1 MDKIYKKYQGHT
13 IENGF
18 SETSPD
24 FKKFASYV
32 KKRMKIAATDRGI
45 VLEDFI
51 VGHYF
56 ISGFF
61 RKNEKWAY
69 FSFDECRNSPL
80 DFTAKDCWKGFLIQM
95 KRDVILKPNRMFY
108 PEKNY
113 SHQELVL
120 HATLLSRIFFNNN
133 YSRKRSKQKDLKL
146 FNLASNEELKEY
158 IIHFFEDSFDPEEK
172 GHKDAEDWESIPGTR
187 YDIPDTRHEYTSCTA
202 GDYGPGNPWDAPGM
216 SIRDFI

>member
-1 MDKIYKKYQGHT
+1 M
-13 IENGF
+13 N
-18 SETSPD
+18 
-24 FKKFASYV
+24 
-32 KKRMKIAATDRGI
+32 
-45 VLEDFI
+45 
-51 VGHYF
+51 
-56 ISGFF
+56 
-61 RKNEKWAY
+61 
-69 FSFDECRNSPL
+69 
-80 DFTAKDCWKGFLIQM
+80 QM
-95 KRDVILKPNRMFY
+95 KRDVILKPNRKFY

-120 HATLLSRIFFNNN
+120 HATLLSRILFNNN

>member
-32 KKRMKIAATDRGI
+32 KKRMKIAAADRGI

-61 RKNEKWAY
+61 RKNE
-69 FSFDECRNSPL
+69 
-80 DFTAKDCWKGFLIQM
+80 
-95 KRDVILKPNRMFY
+95 RMFY

>member
-1 MDKIYKKYQGHT
+1 M
-13 IENGF
+13 N
-18 SETSPD
+18 
-24 FKKFASYV
+24 
-32 KKRMKIAATDRGI
+32 
-45 VLEDFI
+45 
-51 VGHYF
+51 
-56 ISGFF
+56 
-61 RKNEKWAY
+61 
-69 FSFDECRNSPL
+69 
-80 DFTAKDCWKGFLIQM
+80 QM

-202 GDYGPGNPWDAPGM
+202 QHHKLKKKMERNLFAG
-216 SIRDFI
+216 SFHCVKI

>member
-1 MDKIYKKYQGHT
+1 M
-13 IENGF
+13 N
-18 SETSPD
+18 
-24 FKKFASYV
+24 
-32 KKRMKIAATDRGI
+32 
-45 VLEDFI
+45 
-51 VGHYF
+51 
-56 ISGFF
+56 
-61 RKNEKWAY
+61 
-69 FSFDECRNSPL
+69 
-80 DFTAKDCWKGFLIQM
+80 QM

-216 SIRDFI
+216 SIRDFIQECSKMEKFYEPTSYYAFHPVYSGAKHYMVFVSHYSMENGEMQICTYSEKKYSIDSCIQWAYL